1 MRIQKN
7 AFLFFMFLF
16 SVAVNAQ
23 MVLEYDIVGYPTQI
37 VLPLN
42 GGGIV
47 DIDWGDGSDIETFGG
62 GGEISHTYT
71 TTGIMTVTISGSIPW
86 FGGYYSSGVTGME
99 HLTKVLNWENVG
111 LIKLSN
117 AFVGAHRL
125 IDVPAS
131 LPSTVMYTNN
141 MFQDAYI
148 FNGDIGSWNTSA
160 VKDMSYM
167 FNNAKAFNRMLYNWN
182 TSSVTDMTAMF
193 WGATSFNS
201 PIDGW
206 NVSSVTSM
214 TSMFNGASVFNQ
226 SIEHWNTS
234 SVTSMLGM
242 FTNARV
248 FNQPI
253 GNWNTAKVKDM
264 STMFVNAS
272 AFNQSLGNWNV
283 SAVTNMTSMLSS
295 LCTDNYDATL
305 IGWSTQTVH
314 TGVVFGGGNSKY
326 SSLSANARAAL
337 ITNGWTISDAGLGF
351 TNDAKCP
358 NVQTITFN
366 TLPAKTVSDA
376 SFDLA
381 AIASSG
387 LAVTY
392 TSSNTAVA
400 TVSGNTVTIVGA
412 GSTTITASQAG
423 DATYAPAVD
432 VAQTLTVES
441 ATTTST
447 SGILESNAVEL
458 FPNPTSGNSK
468 VQFKNSFENV
478 LITVYSLEGH
488 SIYTK
493 QIGSIINASTDI
505 ETNSLT
511 QGVYFV
517 EIKTNQGTLV
527 KRLIKQ

>member
-1 MRIQKN
+1 MRIQKI

-23 MVLEYDIVGYPTQI
+23 MVLEYDIIGYPTQI
-37 VLPLN
+37 VLPIN
-42 GGGIV
+42 GGGNLA
-47 DIDWGDGSDIETFGG
+47 IDWGDGSDIESFDDGG
-62 GGEISHTYT
+62 AISHTYT
-71 TTGIMTVTISGSIPW
+71 TSGKMTVTISGSIPW
-86 FGGYYSSGVTGME
+86 FGGYYSGGME

-117 AFVGAHRL
+117 AFAGAHRL
-125 IDVPAS
+125 IEVPAS
-131 LPSTVMYTNN
+131 LPSTVLYTDN
-141 MFQDAYI
+141 MFRDAYI
-148 FNGDIGSWNTSA
+148 FNGDIGDWNTSA
-160 VKDMSYM
+160 VRDMSYM
-167 FNNAKAFNRMLYNWN
+167 FTNAKSFNRMLTNWN

-206 NVSSVTSM
+206 NVSSVTTM
-214 TSMFNGASVFNQ
+214 VAMFSGASVFNQ

-242 FTNARV
+242 FTDASV

-253 GNWNTAKVKDM
+253 GNWNTVKVTDM

-295 LCTDNYDATL
+295 LCTDKYDATL
-305 IGWSTQTVH
+305 IGWSTQTVN

-337 ITNGWTISDAGLGF
+337 ITKGWTISDEGLGF
-351 TNDAKCP
+351 TNNVKCP

-366 TLPAKTVSDA
+366 TLPAKTVIDA
-376 SFDLA
+376 NFYLEA
-381 AIASSG
+381 TTSSG
-387 LAVTY
+387 LPITY
-392 TSSNTAVA
+392 TSSNPSVA
-400 TVSGNTVTIVGA
+400 TVSGNTVTIVGV

-423 DATYAPAVD
+423 NATYAPAVE

-447 SGILESNAVEL
+447 NGILESNAVEL

-468 VQFKNSFENV
+468 IQFKNSFENI
-478 LITVYSLEGH
+478 LITVYTLEGN
-488 SIYTK
+488 SVYTK
-493 QIGSIINASTDI
+493 QIESIINASTDI